1 VEPPKVT
8 SVWIDPKFA
17 KLLGRDVA
25 DDGWVQPAAPSS
37 EPKAEPPNL
46 HIPVLGPLHRDPH
59 IPEWLVSE
67 PLPTPF
73 FHGQKLP
80 VTIEGLKESDQ
91 KEIEDAI
98 SSFLRLGRIERLA
111 ISGYVFANYQQTA
124 ELVSEDD
131 LVCHIESEQAV
142 WEHVQPGAI
151 YISRRD
157 RRDCAIYLMVG
168 ANCDWEP
175 EHGLQIVYRR
185 GSELV
190 RVSQQ
195 DGHLTYTDAYD
206 LPEEEDT
213 IVS

>member
-1 VEPPKVT
+1 MEPPKVK

-17 KLLGRDVA
+17 KLIGREVPE
-25 DDGWVQPAAPSS
+25 DGWVEPAALYS
-37 EPKAEPPNL
+37 EARGEPPNL
-46 HIPVLGPLHRDPH
+46 HIPALGPLHRDLH

-67 PLPTPF
+67 PLPIPF
-73 FHGQKLP
+73 FNGQKLP

-98 SSFLRLGRIERLA
+98 SSFLKLGCVDRLA

-131 LVCHIESEQAV
+131 LGCHIESEQAV
-142 WEHVQPGAI
+142 WDHVQPGAI
-151 YISRRD
+151 YISRRH
-157 RRDCAIYLMVG
+157 RRDCAIYLMIG

-195 DGHLTYTDAYD
+195 DGHLTQTDACD
-206 LPEEEDT
+206 LPEGEDR